1 MLSYLVRLVGAPRVR
16 LRRAAQTTIAR
27 MPAAH
32 SACRPSCERNGDLGV
47 LSAPISELSRLLL
60 AWWQEHGRHTIPWKV
75 GADGRPAADGKPLNP
90 FPIWCAEVM
99 RAASQHSSCVS
110 PASP

>member
-1 MLSYLVRLVGAPRVR
+1 VTCPLLVIGKVAGASMTRLMLSYLVRLVGAPRVR

-47 LSAPISELSRLLL
+47 LSAPISELSL
-60 AWWQEHGRHTIPWKV
+60 
-75 GADGRPAADGKPLNP
+75 
-90 FPIWCAEVM
+90 
-99 RAASQHSSCVS
+99 S
-110 PASP
+110 